1 MKNLKHKTMNRK
13 QIKEKIARAIEV
25 DGYNAGLY
33 SLLPKETQ
41 SHALGLESL
50 D

>member
-1 MKNLKHKTMNRK
+1 MNRK